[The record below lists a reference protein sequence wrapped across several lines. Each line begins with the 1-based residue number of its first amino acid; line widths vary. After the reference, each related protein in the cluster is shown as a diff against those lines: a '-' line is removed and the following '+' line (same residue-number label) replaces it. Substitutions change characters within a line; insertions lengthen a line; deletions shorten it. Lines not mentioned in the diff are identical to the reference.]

1 MIWRSVNFI
10 FKLFNKIY
18 FSNQK
23 KSWELARNSSSTY
36 QNIQIFKKVI
46 NCYEKIKNKN
56 YEFYE
61 RDGLIF
67 NVKPDELDLIQF
79 LKKNI
84 AQKKETIQVLDYG
97 GSLGSRFFSNYNF
110 IQNNNIHWNIVE
122 QKEFVDYGQKNL
134 QKSNLF
140 FFNNLNDCLKLKKI
154 DCVIFSGSLQ
164 YLKDYLE
171 ILNELKQNNIRFI
184 FIDYLPLSKYK
195 EHKIFVQNIPKKIVY
210 SSYPIHIFSKNVFV
224 NEIQK
229 INFNIIKLKIKP
241 TVFYGFSYHSLILEN
256 NFNLNI

>member
-1 MIWRSVNFI
+1 MIWKFANLI
-10 FKLFNKIY
+10 FRLFNKIY

-23 KSWELARNSSSTY
+23 KSWQLARNSSNTY
-36 QNIQIFKKVI
+36 QDIQIFKKVI
-46 NCYEKIKNKN
+46 NCYENIKNKN
-56 YEFYE
+56 CEFYE
-61 RDGLIF
+61 RDGIIF
-67 NVKPDELDLIQF
+67 NYKPDELDLIQF
-79 LKKNI
+79 LKDNI
-84 AQKKETIQVLDYG
+84 FKRKETFQVLDYG

-164 YLKDYLE
+164 YLENYFE
-171 ILNELKQNNIRFI
+171 ILNELKQHNIRLI
-184 FIDYLPLSKYK
+184 FLDYLPLSKYK

-210 SSYPIHIFSKNVFV
+210 SSYPIHVFSKNVFI
-224 NEIQK
+224 NEIQS
-229 INFNIIKLKIKP
+229 INFKILKLKIKP
-241 TVFYGFSYHSLILEN
+241 TIFYGFSYHSLILEN
-256 NFNLNI
+256 SFSPNI